1 MDRPDEVH
9 PVAAA
14 RLDQFAD
21 LRSLLLRVG
30 KPPVRAAVVG
40 VVLRSV
46 KVGVHLEASVEVDQR
61 QAHLMRPRRTVEALD
76 HTAVRKVRMVVDAR
90 VRQPHT
96 GRGRAFEQLA
106 ERLDAVEGAAFV
118 VADDPHALRVDV
130 ERIGSRDALH
140 ATTRCGLLPE
150 VDVQLRSLRG
160 KPHEAEVIV
169 EAALTVFQPEAL
181 RDVEPM
187 QGVELHPVRR
197 RVDDDAA
204 VVPLVARHGRHLLR
218 LGTLC
223 REVKVGLLCRQRA
236 AQRQA
241 K

>member
-1 MDRPDEVH
+1 
-9 PVAAA
+9 
-14 RLDQFAD
+14 
-21 LRSLLLRVG
+21 
-30 KPPVRAAVVG
+30 
-40 VVLRSV
+40 
-46 KVGVHLEASVEVDQR
+46 
-61 QAHLMRPRRTVEALD
+61 
-76 HTAVRKVRMVVDAR
+76 MVVDAR

-204 VVPLVARHGRHLLR
+204 VVPLVARDGRHLLYFGALR
-218 LGTLC
+218 
-223 REVKVGLLCRQRA
+223 REVEVGLLCRQRA